1 MSTFSPIS
9 SPSMR
14 PGGYVSSP
22 SMRPGGY
29 VSSPAY
35 NQQPVSYA
43 PMQQT
48 YTQPQVREVR
58 LLIRSCVMLRRST

>member
-9 SPSMR
+9 SPALR

-29 VSSPAY
+29 VSSPARSY

-43 PMQQT
+43 PVQQT
-48 YTQPQVREVR
+48 YTQPQVREVSM
-58 LLIRSCVMLRRST
+58 LICQSFVVV